1 MIINGEHLSK
11 IKNIISSLT
20 KMHNVNLNFAE
31 YYQSDY
37 FSWSQSMVINN
48 KFFLPNLYKNID
60 SSKSTNIMF
69 ELRSSIDMACCYA
82 LYHDH
87 DKYQND
93 IQYSSYPD
101 IHNNFEKVRVL
112 LIGAQ
117 LYFGFFYN
125 ITNNIKD
132 HIFYCSE
139 IDLLPII
146 ILDSFYPDLFDKEKK
161 EYISNFRQNN
171 YPAKIINLINE
182 LIFYIHNQ
190 ELYFKKVDD
199 IIALINLQNSKER
212 SVDNNSLRS
221 QENRKNIIKEEDS
234 KNNDE
239 HNLDIETL
247 NYKQNRADQMLDNIL
262 ESKKD
267 DLNNIAE
274 NDNKDNK
281 EKISV
286 ASQSLKSIQSK
297 NNGIEF
303 VQHYK
308 IYTTKFDQVIIP
320 QKIVKKSEL
329 IKLKEQLDEKSK
341 NIGKI
346 SNSQIVNFKKK
357 LTAKK
362 DEFLEVGS
370 IEGVIN
376 RKKLTQLIINPL
388 TKNILIN
395 KKLYQAN
402 NVAVTILLDNS
413 GSMRGKPIMISALA
427 CQTLAKLL
435 EEFGIKTEIIGYT
448 TGDWKGGRVKRQWEE
463 SGKIKNPGRLNEL
476 RHIIYKDFRHSFKRS
491 NINLALMLKEGLL
504 KENIDGEAIL
514 FAAKRLEKR
523 VEQKKIMLII
533 SDGNPIDDA
542 TNSNNENDILN
553 DHLELT
559 VKNIEKRS
567 KINIAAIKIGY
578 SNNNFYHNFVT
589 IKDVDEVGDVMLSK
603 LAEII

>member
-1 MIINGEHLSK
+1 MSLANIEVSK
-11 IKNIISSLT
+11 VKNIISSLL
-20 KMHNVNLNFAE
+20 KGRISSVNFV
-31 YYQSDY
+31 DY
-37 FSWSQSMVINN
+37 FHNNYFSYNQDIYNNN
-48 KFFLPNLYKNID
+48 KFFFPNILINNDSKNLNDKLSQLRPAID
-60 SSKSTNIMF
+60 
-69 ELRSSIDMACCYA
+69 LGCCYA
-82 LYHDH
+82 LFHDY

-93 IQYSSYPD
+93 LQYSSYPD

-112 LIGAQ
+112 MLGAK

-146 ILDSFYPDLFDKEKK
+146 ILDSFYPDLFNKEKK
-161 EYISNFRQNN
+161 EYISNFRKNN
-171 YPAKIINLINE
+171 YPAKIINLINK
-182 LIFYIHNQ
+182 LIFYINDQ
-190 ELYFKKVDD
+190 ELYFKKVD
-199 IIALINLQNSKER
+199 IIIELINLHNIKER
-212 SVDNNSLRS
+212 SIDNNSLKS
-221 QENRKNIIKEEDS
+221 HENRENIIKEDD
-234 KNNDE
+234 KNIDD
-239 HNLDIETL
+239 HDLDIDS
-247 NYKQNRADQMLDNIL
+247 QNHEQNIADQISDNIL
-262 ESKKD
+262 EPKKD
-267 DLNNIAE
+267 DQNNIAE
-274 NDNKDNK
+274 DNNKDNL
-281 EKISV
+281 EKISTI
-286 ASQSLKSIQSK
+286 SQSLKSIQSK
-297 NNGIEF
+297 HNNIKYVE
-303 VQHYK
+303 HYK
-308 IYTTKFDQVIIP
+308 IYTTKFDEIIIP

-341 NIGKI
+341 NLSKI

-357 LTAKK
+357 LIAKK

-413 GSMRGKPIMISALA
+413 GSMRGKPITISALA

-435 EEFGIKTEIIGYT
+435 EEFGIKTEIVGYT
-448 TGDWKGGRVKRQWEE
+448 TGDWKGGRVKKQWEE
-463 SGKIKNPGRLNEL
+463 SGRQKNPGRLNEL

-491 NINLALMLKEGLL
+491 HINLALMLKEGLL

-514 FAAKRLEKR
+514 FAARRLEKR
-523 VEQKKIMLII
+523 IEQKKIMLII

-578 SNNNFYHNFVT
+578 SNNNFYQNFVT
-589 IKDVDEVGDVMLSK
+589 IKDVAEVGDVMLAK